1 MRERSGYI
9 CAEKFPHFRLLR
21 KFFKHMKNQIHLL
34 FLFIIAMGWSF
45 LSCNSSSASA
55 QTSETSEVAST
66 SSSTNTDIEIFGD
79 FNKLEPIFHQ
89 ESDTTYVINFWATW
103 CKPCVEEL
111 PYFERLHEKFVGEK
125 IKVILVSLDFP
136 KDYEAKL
143 IPFVKENQLK
153 SEVVLLTDGDYN
165 AWIDKVSPEWGGA
178 IPVTVIYNAQ
188 ERKFIGEQ
196 FANYEELDA
205 LVRAML

>member
-1 MRERSGYI
+1 
-9 CAEKFPHFRLLR
+9 
-21 KFFKHMKNQIHLL
+21 MKKEINLF
-34 FLFIIAMGWSF
+34 FLFTVAIGWSF
-45 LSCNSSSASA
+45 LSCNSSATPT
-55 QTSETSEVAST
+55 QTSETGEAITT
-66 SSSTNTDIEIFGD
+66 SSTTSTAIEIIGD

-111 PYFERLHEKFVGEK
+111 PYFESLHEKFAGKK

-136 KDYEAKL
+136 KDYETKL

-178 IPVTVIYNAQ
+178 IPVTVIYNAE